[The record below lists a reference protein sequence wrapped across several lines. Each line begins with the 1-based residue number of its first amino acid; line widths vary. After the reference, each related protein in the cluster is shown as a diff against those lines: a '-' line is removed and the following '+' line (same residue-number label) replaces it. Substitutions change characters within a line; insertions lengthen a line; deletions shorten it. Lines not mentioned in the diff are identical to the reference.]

1 MKKIVSFALLFVI
14 IIFYVGIIVAIFIIS
29 DALQDVDSFTKPGY
43 STALFEVTIPA
54 LINLILVLL
63 LDRVFDKL
71 AIVLTDYE
79 NHKTIKMYEANFI
92 YKKFFLCFF
101 ALCVPI
107 LEIQFLHTVIIMI

>member
-1 MKKIVSFALLFVI
+1 MKKIVSFALLFFIV
-14 IIFYVGIIVAIFIIS
+14 IFYVGIIVSIFIIS
-29 DALQDVDSFTKPGY
+29 DVLQDVDAFSEPGNK
-43 STALFEVTIPA
+43 TALFEVTIPA
-54 LINLILVLL
+54 LINLIIVLL

-101 ALCVPI
+101 ALCIPI
-107 LEIQFLHTVIIMI
+107 LEI

>member
-1 MKKIVSFALLFVI
+1 MKKIVSFALLFVMV
-14 IIFYVGIIVAIFIIS
+14 IFYVGIIVSIFIIS
-29 DALQDVDSFTKPGY
+29 DLLQDVETFAEPGNQ
-43 STALFEVTIPA
+43 TALFEVTIPA
-54 LINLILVLL
+54 FINLILVLL
-63 LDRVFDKL
+63 LDRVFDRL

-107 LEIQFLHTVIIMI
+107 LEI